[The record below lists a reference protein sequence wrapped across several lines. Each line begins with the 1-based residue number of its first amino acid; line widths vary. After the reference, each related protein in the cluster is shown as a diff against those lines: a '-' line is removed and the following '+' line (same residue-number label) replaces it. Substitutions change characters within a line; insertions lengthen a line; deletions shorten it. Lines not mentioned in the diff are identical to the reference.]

1 MKQKSLRMVH
11 IDYIDSYVSNYLRLG
26 HIPDPVIY
34 NELKRYPWV
43 SEFVMKHNQT
53 FQRIVNDSKW

>member
-11 IDYIDSYVSNYLRLG
+11 IDYIDSYVSNYLRPG

-34 NELKRYPWV
+34 NELKSYP
-43 SEFVMKHNQT
+43 
-53 FQRIVNDSKW
+53 